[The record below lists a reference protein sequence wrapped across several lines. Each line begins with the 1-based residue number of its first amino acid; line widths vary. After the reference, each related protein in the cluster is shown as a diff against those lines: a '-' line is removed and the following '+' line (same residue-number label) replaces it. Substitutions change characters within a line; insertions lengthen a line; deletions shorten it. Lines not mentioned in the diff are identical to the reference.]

1 MEGFLSRSSNFL
13 ILAAA
18 ITTFSNMTF
27 AITCLSFG
35 VIGSLFNFF
44 IDYGEKIEK
53 KESSEST
60 KDAMRKVLST
70 FASESDNKIH

>member
-1 MEGFLSRSSNFL
+1 MSRSSNFL

-18 ITTFSNMTF
+18 VTTFSNMTF
-27 AITCLSFG
+27 AITCLSLG

-53 KESSEST
+53 KESNEST
-60 KDAMRKVLST
+60 RDAMKKVLST
-70 FASESDNKIH
+70 FASGTDNNIH

>member
-1 MEGFLSRSSNFL
+1 MNKSSNFL

-27 AITCLSFG
+27 AIVCLSLG
-35 VIGSLFNFF
+35 VVGSLFSFF
-44 IDYGEKIEK
+44 MEQGANIEK

-60 KDAMRKVLST
+60 KEAIQRVLST
-70 FASESDNKIH
+70 FASETSSNVH